1 LLKQVANL
9 FEHIVNMLEQINDF
23 LCAVK
28 RHFSHV
34 FSRLR
39 TFTNSII
46 RSVST
51 ESGTWNWK
59 FTNNWNKTNEI
70 CFHGLLTGWEL
81 GLAYIARRF
90 IFFTSLLLIYL
101 ASATAGEV
109 ICLWSS
115 VSFAMFVTMTTVR
128 ENGYSYRSE
137 IFAVDRKSYCDHA
150 VKFARWQHL

>member
-1 LLKQVANL
+1 MLKQVANL

-51 ESGTWNWK
+51 ESGETENSRIIGTK
-59 FTNNWNKTNEI
+59 RTRFAFTD
-70 CFHGLLTGWEL
+70 
-81 GLAYIARRF
+81 
-90 IFFTSLLLIYL
+90 YL
-101 ASATAGEV
+101 PDES
-109 ICLWSS
+109 
-115 VSFAMFVTMTTVR
+115 
-128 ENGYSYRSE
+128 
-137 IFAVDRKSYCDHA
+137 
-150 VKFARWQHL
+150 